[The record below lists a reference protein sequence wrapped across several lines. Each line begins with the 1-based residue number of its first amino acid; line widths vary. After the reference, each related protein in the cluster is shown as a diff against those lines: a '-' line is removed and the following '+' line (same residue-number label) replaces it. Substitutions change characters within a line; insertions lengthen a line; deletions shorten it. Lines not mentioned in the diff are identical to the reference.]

1 MDDEKIRWKETRYK
15 SIIRKYMILLPS
27 IIITIFTIFVIIG
40 KIIFEPPIQ
49 LTVIVGIFFTIIV
62 AISPLFS
69 LKTAKKRIGYD
80 SRNVY
85 YIDRDGSKEKLR
97 FSDIGDIS
105 VPSQEDSAVIVK
117 TKKEGDDGKVIL
129 GPVTGGKYGRS
140 LIESYKRWIEENTE
154 KKVSVEFV
162 SYDIPFPDWGE
173 YVIKLKK

>member
-15 SIIRKYMILLPS
+15 SIIKKYMILFSCMAILV
-27 IIITIFTIFVIIG
+27 FTIFIIILD
-40 KIIFEPPIQ
+40 IISEPPIQ
-49 LTVIVGIFFTIIV
+49 LFVIIGIILTIILTMV
-62 AISPLFS
+62 PLFS
-69 LKTAKKRIGYD
+69 LKTAKKRVGYD

-85 YIDRDGSKEKLR
+85 YIDRDGRKEKLR
-97 FSDIGDIS
+97 FSDIKDIS

-129 GPVTGGKYGRS
+129 GPGTGGRYGRS
-140 LIESYKRWIEENTE
+140 LIESYKRWIDENTD